1 MTSIDTCQILL
12 ERYVLSSNMTYL
24 QVLFESYLCYAV
36 SSACNIHPPS
46 PPFLFWQ
53 NLLTLKPP
61 FKFFLF
67 RKPLAPDPQ

>member
-36 SSACNIHPPS
+36 SSASLTPFPLLAKPTHP
-46 PPFLFWQ
+46 
-53 NLLTLKPP
+53 
-61 FKFFLF
+61 
-67 RKPLAPDPQ
+67 